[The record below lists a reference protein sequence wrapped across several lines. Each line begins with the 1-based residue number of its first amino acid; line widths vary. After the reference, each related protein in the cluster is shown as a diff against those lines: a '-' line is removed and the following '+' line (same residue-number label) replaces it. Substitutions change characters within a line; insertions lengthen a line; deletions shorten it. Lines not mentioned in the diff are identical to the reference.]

1 MPSRPDSGAASGA
14 PVAPARPL
22 PHTSAVT
29 GVLEALAFFRDPEF
43 AQKRF
48 AEYGNVFATSLLGQP
63 LVFIRG
69 GQAIGDLLAQ
79 PDGCEGWWPASVRQL
94 LGSRSLANRNGPD
107 HRARRRVVGQLFS
120 AAALRR
126 YSPGIVALVDKL
138 AEELAAATTPVP
150 LVDRLRRFAFAVIA
164 SVVLGLK
171 GDDREALFHDFE
183 LWTRALFS
191 VPLALPGTPFARA
204 LQARRRLLERLGA
217 VLRRSRERAAAGEP
231 LAGGLDLLSGGLDEA
246 GLPLDD
252 ADVVEQLL
260 LLLFAGYET
269 TASSLSCLMTAVL
282 QHPELEPWWQP
293 ELATLPWPP
302 APEQAASAYDPAAA
316 PKLAALINEVMRL
329 NPPVGGFFR
338 RTTRELVLDGV
349 AVPAGQVV
357 QVALAASNRYA
368 GAAVPAIPGDR
379 RERSASSDR
388 NDLSDPNNPQKP
400 TNQEAPPANR
410 GEPPVRVELNDQTGL
425 DVPDDLATFRPQR
438 HLEPGNAPTLLPFGG
453 GERVCLGK
461 ALAELEIRLMAVGL
475 LGRLKLRLAPDQDLS
490 LQLIPSPSPRGG
502 LQVLPLTP
510 LEPQTGTPV
519 AHTLADP
526 SLAD

>member
-1 MPSRPDSGAASGA
+1 MNN
-14 PVAPARPL
+14 PAQQTSPRPL
-22 PHTSAVT
+22 PRTGAVT
-29 GVLEALAFFRDPEF
+29 GVLEALAFFRDPGF

-48 AEYGNVFATSLLGQP
+48 AQHGNVFATSLLGQP

-69 GQAIGDLLAQ
+69 GRAIGDLLAQ
-79 PDGCEGWWPASVRQL
+79 PDGCEGWWPVSVREL

-126 YSPGIVALVDKL
+126 YSPGIVALVDEL
-138 AEELAAATTPVP
+138 TIELAAATTPVS
-150 LVDRLRRFAFAVIA
+150 LVDRLRRFAFSVIA
-164 SVVLGLK
+164 TVVLGLE

-183 LWTRALFS
+183 IWTRALFS
-191 VPLALPGTPFARA
+191 VPLALPGTPFAKA
-204 LQARRRLLERLGA
+204 LQARGRLLARLGD

-269 TASSLSCLMTAVL
+269 TASSLSCLMTALL
-282 QHPELEPWWQP
+282 QHPELEPWWRP
-293 ELATLPWPP
+293 ELEALPWPP
-302 APEQAASAYDPAAA
+302 APEQAASAYDAAAA
-316 PKLAALINEVMRL
+316 PKLSALISEVMRL

-357 QVALAASNRYA
+357 QVALAASNRYREA
-368 GAAVPAIPGDR
+368 GSGSEVEKPPRSEQAATTSEDTPASANTDAK
-379 RERSASSDR
+379 RSDTSSQ
-388 NDLSDPNNPQKP
+388 P
-400 TNQEAPPANR
+400 
-410 GEPPVRVELNDQTGL
+410 
-425 DVPDDLATFRPQR
+425 PDDLATFRPQR
-438 HLEPGNAPTLLPFGG
+438 HLAGDMGLTLLPFGG

-475 LGRLKLRLAPDQDLS
+475 LGRLRLQLAPPDQDLS

-502 LQVLPLTP
+502 LRVVCDGRQ
-510 LEPQTGTPV
+510 
-519 AHTLADP
+519 
-526 SLAD
+526 

>member
-1 MPSRPDSGAASGA
+1 
-14 PVAPARPL
+14 
-22 PHTSAVT
+22 
-29 GVLEALAFFRDPEF
+29 
-43 AQKRF
+43 
-48 AEYGNVFATSLLGQP
+48 
-63 LVFIRG
+63 
-69 GQAIGDLLAQ
+69 
-79 PDGCEGWWPASVRQL
+79 
-94 LGSRSLANRNGPD
+94 LANRNGPD

-126 YSPGIVALVDKL
+126 YSPGIVALVDEL
-138 AEELAAATTPVP
+138 STELAAASTPVS
-150 LVDRLRRFAFAVIA
+150 LVDRLRRFAFSVIA
-164 SVVLGLK
+164 TVVLGLE

-183 LWTRALFS
+183 IWTRALFS

-204 LQARRRLLERLGA
+204 LQARGRLLARLGE

-269 TASSLSCLMTAVL
+269 TASSLSCLMTALL
-282 QHPELEPWWQP
+282 QHPELEPWWRP
-293 ELATLPWPP
+293 ELEALPWPP
-302 APEQAASAYDPAAA
+302 APEQAASAYDAAAA
-316 PKLAALINEVMRL
+316 PKLSALISEVMRL

-357 QVALAASNRYA
+357 QVALAASNRYG
-368 GAAVPAIPGDR
+368 GAAEPAR
-379 RERSASSDR
+379 
-388 NDLSDPNNPQKP
+388 LSD
-400 TNQEAPPANR
+400 ANIPLP
-410 GEPPVRVELNDQTGL
+410 PPVQTELGNQKGL
-425 DVPDDLATFRPQR
+425 HEPDDLATFRPQR
-438 HLEPGNAPTLLPFGG
+438 HLAGDTGLTLLPFGG

-475 LGRLKLRLAPDQDLS
+475 LGRLQLQLAPPDQDLS

-502 LQVLPLTP
+502 LRVEGLGVSAP
-510 LEPQTGTPV
+510 
-519 AHTLADP
+519 
-526 SLAD
+526 